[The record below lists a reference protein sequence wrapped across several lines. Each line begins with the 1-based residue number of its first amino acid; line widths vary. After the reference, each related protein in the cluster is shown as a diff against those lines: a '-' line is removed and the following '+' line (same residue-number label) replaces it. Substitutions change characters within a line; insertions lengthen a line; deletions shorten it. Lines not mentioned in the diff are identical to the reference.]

1 MSDDKSEPA
10 LDIRGWCPGL
20 QREWSVPGEAESRRI
35 VGELLLSK
43 RLKLKEGDVERH
55 FRCGKL
61 RIQSSD
67 IVKGTLRGSM
77 YQGSLLSLYADRN
90 EGLVKGELI
99 VGLTSDDFDALWARL
114 LTPSS
119 AYLDGTLLGTNYS
132 QPVQLVNECAGPE
145 IVDLRMRFV
154 EREAVA
160 PTWVQDA
167 VAADIREALSA
178 AHFGTSHADVVR
190 IVDEL
195 SRSASQRPT
204 TERSRTECFHAIA
217 DLLEDIR
224 SAFRAA
230 LNLTAGEPSDAW
242 ALTTV
247 EFAKAVSDRSSE
259 DVSKLKR
266 RYDTLW
272 QHFNVASVIKRGES
286 EYGATVEGLEPH
298 VEQLETIAWKLL
310 ALPNMSSETLE
321 WALVDALIYA
331 ECIAFAQTVA
341 SGETLLGYPVRGALK
356 GATGAAL
363 WKAWGKQVW
372 VSALALVVEAL
383 KIGVTLFIANIL
395 AQDNVQTAWVI
406 ATGVTVARWV
416 RLGIAAQAKT
426 PQQVVNDL
434 IGKMVGAHE
443 LLKSER
449 FNARALRQAL
459 YEVSTAGAVFSP
471 WVYNILDA
479 RIRREGQT

>member
-35 VGELLLSK
+35 VGELLLFD

-61 RIQSSD
+61 RIQPSD

-77 YQGSLLSLYADRN
+77 YQGSLLSLYADDN
-90 EGLVKGELI
+90 EGLVKGELM
-99 VGLTSDDFDALWARL
+99 VGLTPDDFDALWARL
-114 LTPSS
+114 LAPSS
-119 AYLDGTLLGTNYS
+119 AHLEGTLLGANYS
-132 QPVQLVNECAGPE
+132 QPVQLVNECAAPE
-145 IVDLRMRFV
+145 VVDLRMRFI
-154 EREAVA
+154 ERETAA
-160 PTWVQDA
+160 PTWAQDA
-167 VAADIREALSA
+167 VAADIREALSV
-178 AHFGTSHADVVR
+178 AHFGTTYADVVR

-204 TERSRTECFHAIA
+204 TERSRVECFRAIEN
-217 DLLEDIR
+217 LLEDIR
-224 SAFRAA
+224 PAFRAP

-272 QHFNVASVIKRGES
+272 QHFNVLWVVNRGEGK
-286 EYGATVEGLEPH
+286 YGATVEGLEPH

-341 SGETLLGYPVRGALK
+341 SGETVLGYPVPGALK
-356 GATGAAL
+356 GATGAAM

-372 VSALALVVEAL
+372 ASSVALVVEAL
-383 KIGVTLFIANIL
+383 KIGATLFIANIL

-406 ATGVTVARWV
+406 TTGVTVARWV
-416 RLGIAAQAKT
+416 RLGVAAQAKT
-426 PQQVVNDL
+426 QPQLVNEL
-434 IGKMVGAHE
+434 FGKMAGAHE
-443 LLKSER
+443 LLKSQR
-449 FNARALRQAL
+449 FNARALRQEL
-459 YEVSTAGAVFSP
+459 YGAAAAGAVFSP
-471 WVYNILDA
+471 WVYSILDA
-479 RIRREGQT
+479 RIRREGQ